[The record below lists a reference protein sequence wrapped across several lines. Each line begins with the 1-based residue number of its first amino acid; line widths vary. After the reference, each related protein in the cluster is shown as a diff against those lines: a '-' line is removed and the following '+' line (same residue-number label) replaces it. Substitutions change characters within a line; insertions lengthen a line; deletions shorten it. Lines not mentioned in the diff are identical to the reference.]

1 MLIWADDSKKMLTG
15 SLWKGI
21 LLFSLPLFV
30 SNLLQ
35 ILFNMTDVAVIG
47 KFSSPEALGAVGSTT
62 ILVTLFTGFLIALGN
77 GINVLIAR
85 YLGQRNSK
93 NVHDALHTSF
103 VLSIIMGIILFLLG
117 FFFSKY
123 LLIWLKTKDEFI
135 DGATLYLK
143 IYFIGMPANALY
155 NFGNACYSA
164 KGNTKRPLIF
174 LGISGIFN
182 VGLDLLFV
190 IAFKMS
196 VEGVALASIISQYIS
211 AFLLMI
217 SLMKEN
223 TNIKLI
229 IKDIRLYDGYSH
241 LVLSLGLPSGFQSA
255 IFAIANL
262 FIQSGV
268 NSFDGGVVKGN
279 SAAQNADSITFNVMA
294 AFYTA
299 CASYMSQNFGAG
311 NQKRVKQS
319 YLIALVYSFLTGV
332 IMGLFFLTLGR
343 PFLRI
348 FTNEEQVVDAG
359 YERLKIMAFSYTF
372 SAFMDNTIAASR
384 GIGKSFI
391 PTIIVITGSCVFR
404 VIWVYTIFAY
414 FHTITSL
421 YLVYIFS
428 WVITAIFEIAY
439 FLYAYK
445 RELKKSNDGGSC

>member
-1 MLIWADDSKKMLTG
+1 MADDSKKMLTG

-35 ILFNMTDVAVIG
+35 VLFNMTDVAVIG

-62 ILVTLFTGFLIALGN
+62 ILVTLFTGFLIGLGN

-196 VEGVALASIISQYIS
+196 VEGVALASIISQNIS

>member
-1 MLIWADDSKKMLTG
+1 MADDSKKMLTG

-21 LLFSLPLFV
+21 LLFSLPLFA

-35 ILFNMTDVAVIG
+35 VLFNMTDVAVIG

-62 ILVTLFTGFLIALGN
+62 ILVTLFTGFLIGLGN

-135 DGATLYLK
+135 DGVTLYLK

>member
-1 MLIWADDSKKMLTG
+1 MADDSKKMLTG

-21 LLFSLPLFV
+21 LLFSLPLFA

-35 ILFNMTDVAVIG
+35 VLFNMTDVAVIW

-62 ILVTLFTGFLIALGN
+62 ILVTLFTGFLIGLGN

>member
-1 MLIWADDSKKMLTG
+1 MADDSKKMLTG

-35 ILFNMTDVAVIG
+35 VLFNMTDVAVIG
-47 KFSSPEALGAVGSTT
+47 KFSSPEALGAVESTT
-62 ILVTLFTGFLIALGN
+62 ILVTLFTGFLIGLGN

>member
-1 MLIWADDSKKMLTG
+1 MADDSKKMLTG

-21 LLFSLPLFV
+21 LLFSLPLFA

-35 ILFNMTDVAVIG
+35 VLFNMTDVAVIG

-62 ILVTLFTGFLIALGN
+62 ILVTLFTGFLIGLGN

-155 NFGNACYSA
+155 NFENACYSA

-182 VGLDLLFV
+182 VDLDLLFV

>member
-1 MLIWADDSKKMLTG
+1 MADDSKKMLTG

-21 LLFSLPLFV
+21 LLFSLPLFA

-35 ILFNMTDVAVIG
+35 VLFNMTDVAVIG

-62 ILVTLFTGFLIALGN
+62 ILVTLFTGFLIGLGN

-311 NQKRVKQS
+311 NQKRVKKS

>member
-1 MLIWADDSKKMLTG
+1 MADDSKKMLTG

-21 LLFSLPLFV
+21 LLFGLPLFA

-35 ILFNMTDVAVIG
+35 VLFNMTDVAVIG

-62 ILVTLFTGFLIALGN
+62 ILVTLFTGFLIGLGN

>member
-1 MLIWADDSKKMLTG
+1 MVDDSKKMLTG

-21 LLFSLPLFV
+21 LLFSLPLFA

-35 ILFNMTDVAVIG
+35 VLFNMTDVAVIG

-62 ILVTLFTGFLIALGN
+62 ILVTLFTGFLIGLGN

>member
-1 MLIWADDSKKMLTG
+1 MSDDSKKLLTG

-35 ILFNMTDVAVIG
+35 VLFNMTDVAVIG

-62 ILVTLFTGFLIALGN
+62 ILVTLFTGFLIGLGN

-103 VLSIIMGIILFLLG
+103 VLSVIMGIILFLLG

-174 LGISGIFN
+174 LGISGVFN

-190 IAFKMS
+190 IVFKMS

-211 AFLLMI
+211 ATLLMI
-217 SLMKEN
+217 SLMKEK
-223 TNIKLI
+223 TDIRLI
-229 IKDIRLYDGYSH
+229 IKDIRLYDGYSR

-319 YLIALVYSFLTGV
+319 YLIALVYSFLTGAL
-332 IMGLFFLTLGR
+332 MGVFFLTLGR

-348 FTNEEQVVDAG
+348 FTNEEQVVEAG
-359 YERLKIMAFSYTF
+359 YERLKIMAFSYAF
-372 SAFMDNTIAASR
+372 GAFMDNTIAASR
-384 GIGKSFI
+384 GIGKSLI

-404 VIWVYTIFAY
+404 VIWVYTIFAH

-445 RELKKSNDGGSC
+445 RELKKINTLGSC

>member
-1 MLIWADDSKKMLTG
+1 MADDSKKMLTG

-35 ILFNMTDVAVIG
+35 FLFNMTDVAVIG

-62 ILVTLFTGFLIALGN
+62 ILVTLFTGFLIGLGN

>member
-1 MLIWADDSKKMLTG
+1 MADDSKKMLTG

-35 ILFNMTDVAVIG
+35 VLFNMTDVAVIG

-62 ILVTLFTGFLIALGN
+62 ILVTLFTGFLIGLGN

-299 CASYMSQNFGAG
+299 CASYMSQNFGAD

>member
-1 MLIWADDSKKMLTG
+1 MADDSKKMLTG

-21 LLFSLPLFV
+21 LLFSLPLFA

-35 ILFNMTDVAVIG
+35 VLFNMTDVAVIG

-62 ILVTLFTGFLIALGN
+62 ILVTLFTGFLIGLGN

-85 YLGQRNSK
+85 YLGQRNRK

-143 IYFIGMPANALY
+143 IYFICMPANALY

>member
-1 MLIWADDSKKMLTG
+1 MADDSKKMLTG

-35 ILFNMTDVAVIG
+35 VLFNMTDVAVIG

-62 ILVTLFTGFLIALGN
+62 ILVTLFTGFLIGLGN

-268 NSFDGGVVKGN
+268 NSFDGVVVKGN

>member
-1 MLIWADDSKKMLTG
+1 MADDLKKMLTG

-21 LLFSLPLFV
+21 LLFSLPLFA

-35 ILFNMTDVAVIG
+35 VLFNMTDVAVIG

-62 ILVTLFTGFLIALGN
+62 ILVTLFTGFLIGLEN

>member
-1 MLIWADDSKKMLTG
+1 MADDSKKMLTG

-21 LLFSLPLFV
+21 LLFSLPLFA

-35 ILFNMTDVAVIG
+35 VLFNMTDVAVIG

-62 ILVTLFTGFLIALGN
+62 ILVTLFTGFLIGLGN

-404 VIWVYTIFAY
+404 VIWVYTIFPY

>member
-1 MLIWADDSKKMLTG
+1 MADDSKKMLTG

-21 LLFSLPLFV
+21 LLFSLPLFA

-35 ILFNMTDVAVIG
+35 VLFNMTDVAVIG

-62 ILVTLFTGFLIALGN
+62 ILVTLFTGFLIGLGN

-311 NQKRVKQS
+311 NQKRVKRS

>member
-1 MLIWADDSKKMLTG
+1 MADDSKKMLTG

-21 LLFSLPLFV
+21 LLFSLPLFA

-35 ILFNMTDVAVIG
+35 VLFNMTDVAVIR

-62 ILVTLFTGFLIALGN
+62 ILVTLFTGFLIGLGN

-103 VLSIIMGIILFLLG
+103 VLSIIMGILLFLLG

-311 NQKRVKQS
+311 NQKRVKKS

>member
-1 MLIWADDSKKMLTG
+1 MADDSKKMLTG

-21 LLFSLPLFV
+21 LLFSLPLFA

-35 ILFNMTDVAVIG
+35 VLFNMTDVAVIG

-62 ILVTLFTGFLIALGN
+62 ILVTLFTGFLIGLGN

-93 NVHDALHTSF
+93 NVHDALHKSF

>member
-1 MLIWADDSKKMLTG
+1 MADDSKKMLTG

-21 LLFSLPLFV
+21 LLFSLPLFA

-35 ILFNMTDVAVIG
+35 VLFNMTDVAVIG

-62 ILVTLFTGFLIALGN
+62 ILVTLFTGFLIGLGN

-262 FIQSGV
+262 FIKSGV

>member
-1 MLIWADDSKKMLTG
+1 
-15 SLWKGI
+15 
-21 LLFSLPLFV
+21 
-30 SNLLQ
+30 
-35 ILFNMTDVAVIG
+35 MTDVAVIG
-47 KFSSPEALGAVGSTT
+47 KFSSPEALSAVGSTT
-62 ILVTLFTGFLIALGN
+62 ILVTLFTGFLIGLGN

-445 RELKKSNDGGSC
+445 QELKKSNDGGSC

>member
-1 MLIWADDSKKMLTG
+1 MADKKKKMLTG

-35 ILFNMTDVAVIG
+35 VLFNLTDVAVIG

-62 ILVTLFTGFLIALGN
+62 ILVTLFTGFLIGLGN

-241 LVLSLGLPSGFQSA
+241 LVLSLGPPSGFQSA

-414 FHTITSL
+414 FHTITPL

-445 RELKKSNDGGSC
+445 QELKKSNDGGSC

>member
-1 MLIWADDSKKMLTG
+1 
-15 SLWKGI
+15 
-21 LLFSLPLFV
+21 
-30 SNLLQ
+30 
-35 ILFNMTDVAVIG
+35 MTDVAVIG
-47 KFSSPEALGAVGSTT
+47 NFSSPEALGAVGSTT
-62 ILVTLFTGFLIALGN
+62 ILVTLFTGFLIGLGN

-93 NVHDALHTSF
+93 NVHVALHTSF

-445 RELKKSNDGGSC
+445 QELKKSNDGGSC

>member
-1 MLIWADDSKKMLTG
+1 MADDSKKMLTG

-21 LLFSLPLFV
+21 LLFSLPLFA

-35 ILFNMTDVAVIG
+35 VLFNMTDVAVIG

-62 ILVTLFTGFLIALGN
+62 ILVTLFTGFLIGLGN

-294 AFYTA
+294 VFYTA

>member
-1 MLIWADDSKKMLTG
+1 MADDSKKMLTG

-21 LLFSLPLFV
+21 LLFSLPLFA

-35 ILFNMTDVAVIG
+35 VLFNMTDVAVIG

-62 ILVTLFTGFLIALGN
+62 ILVTLFPGFLIGLGN

>member
-1 MLIWADDSKKMLTG
+1 MSDDSKKLLTG

-35 ILFNMTDVAVIG
+35 VLFNMTDVAVIG

-62 ILVTLFTGFLIALGN
+62 ILVTLFTGFLIGLGN

-93 NVHDALHTSF
+93 SVHDALHTSF
-103 VLSIIMGIILFLLG
+103 VLSVIMGIILFLLG

-135 DGATLYLK
+135 AGATLYLK

-190 IAFKMS
+190 IVFKMS

-211 AFLLMI
+211 ATLLMI
-217 SLMKEN
+217 SLMKEK
-223 TNIKLI
+223 TDIKLI
-229 IKDIRLYDGYSH
+229 IKDIRLYEGYSR

-319 YLIALVYSFLTGV
+319 YLIALVYSFLTGAL
-332 IMGLFFLTLGR
+332 MGVFFLTLGR

-348 FTNEEQVVDAG
+348 FTNEEQVVEAG
-359 YERLKIMAFSYTF
+359 YERLKIMAFSYAF
-372 SAFMDNTIAASR
+372 GAFMDNTIAASR
-384 GIGKSFI
+384 GIGKSLI

-404 VIWVYTIFAY
+404 VIWVYTIFAH

-445 RELKKSNDGGSC
+445 RELKKINYEGSC

>member
-1 MLIWADDSKKMLTG
+1 MADDSKKMLTG

-21 LLFSLPLFV
+21 LLFSLPLFA

-35 ILFNMTDVAVIG
+35 VLFNMTDVAVIG

-62 ILVTLFTGFLIALGN
+62 ILVTLFTGFLIGLGN

-343 PFLRI
+343 PF
-348 FTNEEQVVDAG
+348 FKN
-359 YERLKIMAFSYTF
+359 F
-372 SAFMDNTIAASR
+372 
-384 GIGKSFI
+384 
-391 PTIIVITGSCVFR
+391 
-404 VIWVYTIFAY
+404 
-414 FHTITSL
+414 
-421 YLVYIFS
+421 
-428 WVITAIFEIAY
+428 
-439 FLYAYK
+439 YK
-445 RELKKSNDGGSC
+445 RGTSSRCWL

>member
-1 MLIWADDSKKMLTG
+1 MADDSKKMLTG

-21 LLFSLPLFV
+21 LLFSLPLFA

-35 ILFNMTDVAVIG
+35 VLFNMTDVAVIG

-62 ILVTLFTGFLIALGN
+62 ILVTLFTGFLIGLGN

-319 YLIALVYSFLTGV
+319 YLNALVYSFLTGV

-343 PFLRI
+343 TFLRI

>member
-1 MLIWADDSKKMLTG
+1 MADDSKKMLTG

-21 LLFSLPLFV
+21 LLFSLPLFA

-35 ILFNMTDVAVIG
+35 VLFNMTDVAVIG

-62 ILVTLFTGFLIALGN
+62 ILVTLFMGFLIGLGN

>member
-1 MLIWADDSKKMLTG
+1 MADDSKKMLTG

-21 LLFSLPLFV
+21 LLFSLPFFV

-35 ILFNMTDVAVIG
+35 VLFNMTDVAVIG

-62 ILVTLFTGFLIALGN
+62 ILVTLFTGFLIGLGN

-445 RELKKSNDGGSC
+445 QEFKKSNDGGSC

>member
-1 MLIWADDSKKMLTG
+1 MADDSKKMLTG

-21 LLFSLPLFV
+21 LLFSLPLFAF
-30 SNLLQ
+30 NLLQ
-35 ILFNMTDVAVIG
+35 VLFNMTDVAVIG

-62 ILVTLFTGFLIALGN
+62 ILVTLFPGFLIGLGN

>member
-1 MLIWADDSKKMLTG
+1 MADDSKKMLTG

-21 LLFSLPLFV
+21 LLFSLPLFA

-35 ILFNMTDVAVIG
+35 VLFNMTDVAVIG

-62 ILVTLFTGFLIALGN
+62 ILVTLFTGFLIGLGN

-294 AFYTA
+294 AFYTV